1 MQINPDLYFPLRDE
15 GLWSAP
21 IRAVLLDG
29 STRLAEAFLS
39 GKSQTFTT
47 FRANPV
53 TFDSP
58 DAGTVDSLRLET
70 SSGELI
76 LTYPIS
82 IVSTGAVIRVG
93 FTGNIWLDYDR
104 TVPFVP
110 FVLSN
115 HTGESDHTEQYLSD
129 SFGALGLCTF
139 DSGSLG
145 EIGGVDIRSFHL
157 NRWGV
162 EPVERAWTENVLN
175 GAESSLWV
183 VPFTYAGE
191 GFIGGYDVPKI
202 ESGTDSVGYVSDIAP
217 VISAERISDTEI
229 SIDLLNPITGY
240 SVRLYQSV
248 QDSSVFGVYSLI
260 SNPPN
265 DVFDITDFP
274 ATVPATSGL
283 NYKFKATYIVGSP
296 VVVSPQSQIQISR
309 GYNL

>member
-1 MQINPDLYFPLRDE
+1 MTINPDLYFQLRDE

-29 STRLAEAFLS
+29 SNRLAEAFLS
-39 GKSQTFTT
+39 SKSQTFNT

-58 DAGTVDSLRLET
+58 DAGSVDTLRLET
-70 SSGELI
+70 SAGVEI
-76 LTYPIS
+76 VTYPITFT
-82 IVSTGAVIRVG
+82 STGATIRVG
-93 FTGNIWLDYDR
+93 FTDNIWLDYDR
-104 TVPFVP
+104 TIPFVP
-110 FVLSN
+110 FVLSE
-115 HTGESDHTEQYLSD
+115 HTGELDHTEQYLSE

-139 DSGSLG
+139 DTGSLG
-145 EIGGVDIRSFHL
+145 VISGVDIRSFHL

-191 GFIGGYDVPKI
+191 GFIGGYQVPLI
-202 ESGTDSVGYVSDIAP
+202 ESGVDSVGYVADIAP
-217 VISAERISDTEI
+217 IISAERISDTEI
-229 SIDLLNPITGY
+229 SIDLLNPIQGY
-240 SVRLYQSV
+240 SVRLYR
-248 QDSSVFGVYSLI
+248 SSGPADTFGVYSLVNTYSI
-260 SNPPN
+260 GS
-265 DVFDITDFP
+265 FP
-274 ATVPATSGL
+274 VTVDQVPL
-283 NYKFKATYIVGSP
+283 PFNFKFKATYIVGSP

>member
-1 MQINPDLYFPLRDE
+1 MQINPDLYFQLRDE

-29 STRLAEAFLS
+29 ATRLGESFLS

-53 TFDSP
+53 TFDAP
-58 DAGTVDSLRLET
+58 DAGSVDTLHLET

-76 LTYPIS
+76 LTYPITFT
-82 IVSTGAVIRVG
+82 STGAVIRVG
-93 FTGNIWLDYDR
+93 FTDNVWLDYDR
-104 TVPFVP
+104 TVPYVP
-110 FVLSN
+110 FVLS
-115 HTGESDHTEQYLSD
+115 GYDGIAPEHTEQYLPD

-139 DSGSLG
+139 DKGSLG

-162 EPVERAWTENVLN
+162 EPVERSWTENVLN

-191 GFIGGYDVPKI
+191 GFIGGYQVPLI
-202 ESGTDSVGYVSDIAP
+202 ESGADSVGYVADIAP
-217 VISAERISDTEI
+217 IISAERISDTEI
-229 SIDLLNPITGY
+229 SIDLLNPIQGY
-240 SVRLYQSV
+240 SVRLYR
-248 QDSSVFGVYSLI
+248 SSGPADTFGVYSLLDTY
-260 SNPPN
+260 S
-265 DVFDITDFP
+265 VASFP
-274 ATVPATSGL
+274 VVIDQVPL
-283 NYKFKATYIVGSP
+283 PFNFKFKATYIVGSP